1 MRRPSTQLR
10 LLKSG
15 ASATPSGEER
25 TRSKPDH
32 AYDDIELVEAM
43 RQGDESAAPA
53 LYDRLRPRVAGTVAR
68 LVPAW
73 NADAEDLV
81 QMSMIAILESASSFR
96 GEASLEAWASGITA
110 RTVYRYLR
118 RHRLERR
125 VFSEAD
131 TEALEPHTVP
141 ATESRDL
148 LRRVRNLIDTLEPS
162 KVYAFLLHDVCGF
175 DLQEVARITGAS
187 VSAAQSRLVR
197 GRREVHEA
205 IGADPEL
212 ASRFDANDK
221 ERP

>member
-1 MRRPSTQLR
+1 MRRPSTQLK

-15 ASATPSGEER
+15 ASASPSVAER
-25 TRSKPDH
+25 TPLGHGH
-32 AYDDIELVEAM
+32 AYDDIELVQAM

-53 LYDRLRPRVAGTVAR
+53 LYDRLRPRVAATVAR
-68 LVPAW
+68 LVPRW

-81 QMSMIAILESASSFR
+81 QMSMIAIMQSAASFR
-96 GEASLEAWASGITA
+96 GDASLEAWASGITA
-110 RTVYRYLR
+110 RTVYRYMR

-125 VFSEAD
+125 VFAAAD
-131 TEALEPHTVP
+131 TEELMPSTTP

-148 LRRVRNLIDTLEPS
+148 LRRVRELIENLEPT

-175 DLQEVARITGAS
+175 DLQEIASITGAS

-212 ASRFDANDK
+212 ASRFAASTK
-221 ERP
+221 EEP